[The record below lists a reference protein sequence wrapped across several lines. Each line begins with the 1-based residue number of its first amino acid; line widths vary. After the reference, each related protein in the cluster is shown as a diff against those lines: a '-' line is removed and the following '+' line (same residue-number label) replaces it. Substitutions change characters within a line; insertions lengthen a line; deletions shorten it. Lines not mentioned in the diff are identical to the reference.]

1 MYMSYSQ
8 IINVISQKG
17 GVGKTT
23 LAISLGYYLSL
34 YLHLKILIL
43 DLDPQGHVAV
53 GFGKKRDDG
62 MYRWIVKRQ
71 SIESV
76 SQKINE
82 YLFVISN
89 DQSNLFI
96 EEHINRAS
104 FREYILN
111 DLIQQ
116 IEGFDII
123 ILDNSPSSTSVMHI
137 MGLVASTHILIP
149 VTMDYLS
156 LDGMVHVL
164 KTVHTLTKY
173 PNIVAPTIL
182 GCVPFMFERK
192 TCETFT
198 NLIEL
203 QKIVSPSLI
212 LPFVPRDTHVRE
224 ASSRGMTIWD
234 YCPNSPAVIGV
245 VGKSPVTNS
254 LGRIGGLLHVGEQVV
269 EKLHLERK

>member
-1 MYMSYSQ
+1 MSKPFV
-8 IINVISQKG
+8 IDIISQKG

-23 LAISLGYYLSL
+23 LTISLAVYLAS
-34 YLHLKILIL
+34 YLHLRILIL

-53 GFGKKRDDG
+53 GFGKNRDDG
-62 MYRWIVKRQ
+62 MYQWIVKGQ

-76 SQKINE
+76 SKKINE
-82 YLFVISN
+82 YLYIVSN
-89 DQSNLFI
+89 DQSNLYI

-116 IEGFDII
+116 IDGFDII

-164 KTVHTLTKY
+164 KTVHTLTNY

-192 TCETFT
+192 TSETLT
-198 NLIEL
+198 NLVEL
-203 QKIVSPSLI
+203 QKLVGPSLI
-212 LPFVPRDTHVRE
+212 MPFVPRDTHVRE

-245 VGKSPVTNS
+245 IGKSTVINS
-254 LGRIGGLLHVGEQVV
+254 RGRIGGLLHVGEQVV
-269 EKLHLERK
+269 DKLHLERK